1 KQRIAGAP
9 FDMAIDI
16 GRDGG
21 FASLREQCLEVRHAD
36 LVVAT
41 HRRDGADDALAC
53 ELMTCCLDLLR
64 AAAHQA
70 LGATQVRVHIDIEQ
84 LDKELMQIRMDE
96 ARLRE
101 ESLGRGLVVGLS
113 VRGEVRRM
121 TDAPPIAMAAA
132 RMHSE

>member
-1 KQRIAGAP
+1 
-9 FDMAIDI
+9 
-16 GRDGG
+16 
-21 FASLREQCLEVRHAD
+21 
-36 LVVAT
+36 
-41 HRRDGADDALAC
+41 ALAC

-132 RMHSE
+132 RMHSEALEIQEQLHLRLGQLHAQALVAMDVRCAVIDR